1 MWGRVGPGMRRAQT
15 HSWYILLGLI
25 PMVKDI
31 WVGKSGILG
40 IMILLPREDE
50 QGKEDGGRGV
60 APREAPVLPNLLSK
74 LSFAFFDFLAS

>member
-1 MWGRVGPGMRRAQT
+1 MIPEALIFPISHFLKDLS
-15 HSWYILLGLI
+15 HSA
-25 PMVKDI
+25 MVKDM
-31 WVGKSGILG
+31 WVKKLGILDV
-40 IMILLPREDE
+40 IILLPREDE